1 MQRSTTIDRMRFA
14 IKQYR
19 IDQPDSYTFA
29 IYGPDEFY
37 ELHDSFSTAFER
49 KEELGLLAAM
59 KAISAPSKAMID
71 AGAIA
76 LKSGQAEQVWRAFV
90 SAIIAEYQ
98 ASRARD
104 EDALV
109 ADPET

>member
-14 IKQYR
+14 VQQYR
-19 IDQPDSYTFA
+19 IDQPDSYTFV

-37 ELHDSFSTAFER
+37 ELHDSYSAAFER

-59 KAISAPSKAMID
+59 KAISVPSKAMID

-76 LKSGQAEQVWRAFV
+76 LKSGQVEQVWQAFV

-98 ASRARD
+98 ASHVRE
-104 EDALV
+104 EDSPVALSGI
-109 ADPET
+109 